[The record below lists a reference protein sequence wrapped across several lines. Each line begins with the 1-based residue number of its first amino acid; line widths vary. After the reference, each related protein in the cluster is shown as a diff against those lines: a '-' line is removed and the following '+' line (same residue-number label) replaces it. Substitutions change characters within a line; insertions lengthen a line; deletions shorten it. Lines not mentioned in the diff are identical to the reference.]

1 MGLMELPFFEPD
13 NDCRPYTGESLPR
26 IHLVSSVIPKD
37 LAEFQR
43 NQLWWAGRKMSQRS
57 KAVCYVPGHEFVVDY
72 EITIID
78 HTKLDLEEE
87 RKDRIADVI
96 LMLNI
101 LCSCGVNFSCRRTC
115 GGVMLADIRTFFL
128 DIRRLF
134 AKTGTAMIVGPIIF
148 PREFREDGSCP
159 VAVMLEFFTEH
170 FGLRV
175 NRETTDARKMREAVN
190 GENFRIFAIFVS
202 FYSL

>member
-1 MGLMELPFFEPD
+1 
-13 NDCRPYTGESLPR
+13 
-26 IHLVSSVIPKD
+26 
-37 LAEFQR
+37 
-43 NQLWWAGRKMSQRS
+43 
-57 KAVCYVPGHEFVVDY
+57 
-72 EITIID
+72 
-78 HTKLDLEEE
+78 
-87 RKDRIADVI
+87 
-96 LMLNI
+96 
-101 LCSCGVNFSCRRTC
+101 
-115 GGVMLADIRTFFL
+115 MLADIRTFFL

-175 NRETTDARKMREAVN
+175 NRETTDARKMREAVKGSISKHETFSCVTLRNMN

-202 FYSL
+202 FYIL